1 MYASGR
7 EKYYI
12 NISDKIYKTLYLLHR
27 ILQQRYYHH
36 KEMNRGKFHYLYVN
50 EDFEA
55 IYEDIH
61 NTEVQEG
68 NLPITNNS

>member
-1 MYASGR
+1 
-7 EKYYI
+7 
-12 NISDKIYKTLYLLHR
+12 
-27 ILQQRYYHH
+27 
-36 KEMNRGKFHYLYVN
+36 MNRGKFHYLYVN